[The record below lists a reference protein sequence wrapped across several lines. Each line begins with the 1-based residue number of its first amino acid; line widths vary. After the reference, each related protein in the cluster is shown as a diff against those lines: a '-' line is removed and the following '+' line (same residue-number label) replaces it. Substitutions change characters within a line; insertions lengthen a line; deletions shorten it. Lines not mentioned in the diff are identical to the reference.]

1 MKEEEGEEK
10 KKEEEEDTLNRMAS
24 DREDA
29 EECVLSEE
37 ELEKA
42 LCVLAGS
49 DPENCSYSRGYVK
62 RQAVFACNT
71 CTPSAAEPAGICL
84 ACANKC
90 HEGHDIFE
98 LYTKRHFRCD
108 CGNGKFG
115 EFRCQLIPAKDQEN
129 VRNHYNHNFSG
140 CYCTCDRP
148 YPDTDDQE
156 NDEMIQCVI
165 CEDWFHTRH
174 LGCTVAEPEELQEMV
189 CEACMNKA
197 PFLWTY
203 AAHFAA
209 PPIISVSQAEEEEE
223 EEVEVDV
230 EEGVEKE
237 EASEP
242 SQSQSEEPSTSA
254 EQTKQAANR
263 SSPCKR
269 THEEMTGGCA
279 KAATKTVMC
288 RLKELQV
295 QGLERLRQ
303 GAVFWPYSWR
313 SELCTC
319 TSCKRAYVA
328 AEVQFLMDQSDT
340 ILAYE
345 NKGLDEPFGQHPL
358 MALTNS
364 MDRVKQLE
372 VIYGFN
378 ELTTSINEF
387 LDQCVAEGKTVTVE
401 AVHQFF
407 EELRARKRC
416 RTNAGY
422 Q

>member
-1 MKEEEGEEK
+1 MAANKADS
-10 KKEEEEDTLNRMAS
+10 DT
-24 DREDA
+24 DDI
-29 EECVLSEE
+29 LSNEE

-71 CTPSAAEPAGICL
+71 CTPNAAEPAGVCL

-90 HEGHDIFE
+90 HDGHDIFE
-98 LYTKRHFRCD
+98 LYTKRNFRCD
-108 CGNGKFG
+108 CGNSKFG
-115 EFRCQLIPAKDQEN
+115 EFKCQLIPAKDEEN
-129 VRNHYNHNFSG
+129 VRNHYNHNFNG

-148 YPDTDDQE
+148 YPDTDDQA

-165 CEDWFHTRH
+165 CEDWFHSRH
-174 LGCTVAEPEELQEMV
+174 LGCTTGDPEELQEMI

-197 PFLWTY
+197 PVLWTY
-203 AAHFAA
+203 AAHFAVS
-209 PPIISVSQAEEEEE
+209 PMISVSHPEEEEE
-223 EEVEVDV
+223 EEKEEEEEVDV
-230 EEGVEKE
+230 EDGAEKE

-242 SQSQSEEPSTSA
+242 SHSGDEEPSTSA
-254 EQTKQAANR
+254 EHTKQEEVATR

-269 THEEMTGGCA
+269 THEEMSGSPA
-279 KAATKTVMC
+279 KAVTKTVVC
-288 RLKELQV
+288 RLKELQAM
-295 QGLERLRQ
+295 GLERRRQ

-319 TSCKRAYVA
+319 MSCKRVYVA

-345 NKGLDEPFGQHPL
+345 NRGLDEPFGQHPL
-358 MALTNS
+358 MALMSS
-364 MDRVKQLE
+364 MDRVQQLE
-372 VIYGFN
+372 VIYGVN
-378 ELTTSINEF
+378 ELTTSITAF
-387 LDQCVAEGKTVTVE
+387 LDQCVTEGKTVTVE

-407 EELRARKRC
+407 EELQARKRR

>member
-1 MKEEEGEEK
+1 MACNWETMATSKDDADI
-10 KKEEEEDTLNRMAS
+10 EDILAN
-24 DREDA
+24 
-29 EECVLSEE
+29 EE
-37 ELEKA
+37 ELERA

-90 HEGHDIFE
+90 HDGHDIFE
-98 LYTKRHFRCD
+98 LYTKRNFRCD
-108 CGNGKFG
+108 CGNSKFG
-115 EFRCQLIPAKDQEN
+115 EFKCQLTPTKDEEN
-129 VRNHYNHNFSG
+129 IRNQYNHNFSG

-148 YPDTDDQE
+148 YPDTDDQA
-156 NDEMIQCVI
+156 NDEMIQCVV
-165 CEDWFHTRH
+165 CEDWFHSRH
-174 LGCTVAEPEELQEMV
+174 LGCTVVEPEELQEMV
-189 CEACMNKA
+189 CEACMNKV

-203 AAHFAA
+203 AAHFAV
-209 PPIISVSQAEEEEE
+209 PPVISVSHLE
-223 EEVEVDV
+223 EEVQDEV
-230 EEGVEKE
+230 EEGAEKQE
-237 EASEP
+237 DSEP
-242 SQSQSEEPSTSA
+242 CQSRNEEPSTSA
-254 EQTKQAANR
+254 EHTKQEAANR

-269 THEEMTGGCA
+269 THDEMTGSPA
-279 KAATKTVMC
+279 KAMTKTAAC
-288 RLKELQV
+288 RLNELQV

-303 GAVFWPYSWR
+303 GAVLWPYSWR

-319 TSCKRAYVA
+319 TGCKKAYVA

-364 MDRVKQLE
+364 MDRVQQLE
-372 VIYGFN
+372 VIYGVN
-378 ELTTSINEF
+378 EMTTAITAF
-387 LDQCVAEGKTVTVE
+387 LDQCVAEGKTVTAD

-407 EELRARKRC
+407 EELRARKRR

>member
-1 MKEEEGEEK
+1 
-10 KKEEEEDTLNRMAS
+10 MAANIEQP
-24 DREDA
+24 DPDDFLA
-29 EECVLSEE
+29 DEE

-90 HEGHDIFE
+90 HDGHDIFE
-98 LYTKRHFRCD
+98 LYTKRNFRCD
-108 CGNGKFG
+108 CGNRKFQD
-115 EFRCQLIPAKDQEN
+115 FQCQLNTAKDDEN
-129 VRNHYNHNFSG
+129 VRNLYNHNFNG
-140 CYCTCDRP
+140 RYCTCDRP

-165 CEDWFHTRH
+165 CEDWFHSRH
-174 LGCTVAEPEELQEMV
+174 LGCTVVEPEELQEMV

-197 PFLWTY
+197 PFLWMY
-203 AAHFAA
+203 AAHFAV
-209 PPIISVSQAEEEEE
+209 PPAISVSHAEEEE
-223 EEVEVDV
+223 EVDV
-230 EEGVEKE
+230 EEGGEKNE
-237 EASEP
+237 SSGP
-242 SQSQSEEPSTSA
+242 SQSGDEEPSTSV
-254 EQTKQAANR
+254 EHTNHEEVANR
-263 SSPCKR
+263 SSPGKR
-269 THEEMTGGCA
+269 THEQMTGSPG
-279 KAATKTVMC
+279 KAMTKSVVC
-288 RLKELQV
+288 RLKELQA
-295 QGLERLRQ
+295 QGLERPRQ

-319 TSCKRAYVA
+319 TDCKRAYVA

-358 MALTNS
+358 MALTSS
-364 MDRVKQLE
+364 MDRVQQLE

-378 ELTTSINEF
+378 ELTTSISAF

-407 EELRARKRC
+407 EELRARKRR

>member
-1 MKEEEGEEK
+1 MLPSRAPRKIPLLTVSNHSPDFTMAANKE
-10 KKEEEEDTLNRMAS
+10 DS
-24 DREDA
+24 DDIFA
-29 EECVLSEE
+29 NEE

-71 CTPSAAEPAGICL
+71 CTPSAAEPAGVCL

-90 HEGHDIFE
+90 HDGHDIFE
-98 LYTKRHFRCD
+98 LYTKRNFRCD
-108 CGNGKFG
+108 CGNSKFG
-115 EFRCQLIPAKDQEN
+115 EFKCQLIPAKDEEN
-129 VRNHYNHNFSG
+129 VRNHYSHNFNG

-148 YPDTDDQE
+148 YPDTDDQS

-165 CEDWFHTRH
+165 CEDWFHSRH
-174 LGCTVAEPEELQEMV
+174 LGCTTVEPEELQEMT
-189 CEACMNKA
+189 CEACMNKV
-197 PFLWTY
+197 PVLWTY
-203 AAHFAA
+203 AAHFAV
-209 PPIISVSQAEEEEE
+209 PPVVSDPE
-223 EEVEVDV
+223 EEVEV
-230 EEGVEKE
+230 EEGAEME
-237 EASEP
+237 EAPES
-242 SQSQSEEPSTSA
+242 SKTSDEEPSTSV
-254 EQTKQAANR
+254 EHTKQEKAASR

-269 THEEMTGGCA
+269 THEAMTGSPA
-279 KAATKTVMC
+279 KAMTKTVVC
-288 RLKELQV
+288 RLKELQAK
-295 QGLERLRQ
+295 GLERPRH

-313 SELCTC
+313 SKLCTC
-319 TSCKRAYVA
+319 MSCKRIYVA

-358 MALTNS
+358 MALTSS
-364 MDRVKQLE
+364 MDRIQQLE

-378 ELTTSINEF
+378 ELSTSMTAF
-387 LDQCVAEGKTVTVE
+387 LEQCVAEGKTVTVE

-407 EELRARKRC
+407 EELRARKRR

>member
-1 MKEEEGEEK
+1 MAANQEEP
-10 KKEEEEDTLNRMAS
+10 DIDDSLA
-24 DREDA
+24 
-29 EECVLSEE
+29 SEE
-37 ELEKA
+37 ELEQA
-42 LCVLAGS
+42 LAVLAGS

-62 RQAVFACNT
+62 RQAVFACST
-71 CTPSAAEPAGICL
+71 CTPNAAEPAGVCL

-98 LYTKRHFRCD
+98 LYTKRNFRCD

-115 EFRCQLIPAKDQEN
+115 EFKCQLILAKDEQN
-129 VRNHYNHNFSG
+129 DRNQYNHNFNG

-148 YPDTDDQE
+148 YPDADDQS
-156 NDEMIQCVI
+156 NDEMIQCII
-165 CEDWFHTRH
+165 CEDWLHSMH
-174 LGCTVAEPEELQEMV
+174 LGCTTVEPDELQEMI
-189 CEACMNKA
+189 CETCMNRF
-197 PFLWTY
+197 PLLWTY

-209 PPIISVSQAEEEEE
+209 PPVISVSQPE

-230 EEGVEKE
+230 EEGAEKE
-237 EASEP
+237 ESSP
-242 SQSQSEEPSTSA
+242 SRDEEPSTSV
-254 EQTKQAANR
+254 EHTKQEEAANR

-269 THEEMTGGCA
+269 SHEEMTSSTA
-279 KAATKTVMC
+279 NATTKTVVC
-288 RLKELQV
+288 RLEELQAE
-295 QGLERLRQ
+295 GPERQRQ

-313 SELCTC
+313 SQLCTC
-319 TSCKRAYVA
+319 MSCKKLYVA

-345 NKGLDEPFGQHPL
+345 NKGMDEPFGQHPL

-364 MDRVKQLE
+364 MDRVQQLE

-378 ELTTSINEF
+378 EFTTSMTAF
-387 LDQCVAEGKTVTVE
+387 LEQCVAEGKTVTVE

-407 EELRARKRC
+407 EELRAKKKR
-416 RTNAGY
+416 RTNAGN